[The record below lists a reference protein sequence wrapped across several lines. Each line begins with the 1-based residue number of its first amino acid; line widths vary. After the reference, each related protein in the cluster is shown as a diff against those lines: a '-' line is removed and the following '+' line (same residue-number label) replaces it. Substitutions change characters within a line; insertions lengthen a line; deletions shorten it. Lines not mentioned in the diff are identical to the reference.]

1 MKHSFPVKSIPVHP
15 EMPEPPENMQDVLI
29 WLQNKR
35 PYAYATIID
44 YKAQIARIPEIFGVN
59 NLRYVE
65 ADAAL
70 FNPRLKQNRF
80 PAEHF
85 KSNEAWL
92 RWSGKIIGML
102 SRFHGE
108 TDARRER
115 RKRQDGWLHLLD
127 LANLQVGVG
136 TGRSPKM
143 LIPIRVLADEARK
156 AGIEPHALT
165 AGWFAALGD
174 ELPRAR
180 WDSVRLS
187 LKNLH
192 ILASL
197 SPDIAT
203 MLPMETLPESVQAR
217 RAKQYTLSEA
227 LARQADQ
234 LIEEIGAG
242 VYDPIMGDRVG
253 CLAPATLAVK
263 RAALRKYL
271 GAGVAHDIISR
282 DCVDLK
288 QAFAENVFY
297 KVVRALCQET
307 DPSRRIS
314 ARSLH
319 QYVDAWMALGAH
331 LGVPVSFMKDS
342 QKRNAT
348 LKQGRELRKTMPRE
362 TREFCAG
369 LLRNRGKE
377 MTFRSLHLRFKE
389 HAERLIAADEPTT
402 SFTEEHIIQFGI
414 LGAYSAIALWGL
426 PLRIANMR
434 DLRHLGPHPNLVL
447 PQQARARARLQIPKE
462 AVKNRVDISAHLAQG
477 PTRGLEVVEWYIEH
491 IRPRIPWADRSEYLF
506 PGYNGKS
513 ISDKAL
519 RNWLQHHSRDLGI
532 QMSPHNFRHGLAS
545 LWLRSRPGD
554 YSGAARLL
562 CNSPAT
568 VRTYYAWID
577 HEAEM
582 INVQNE
588 LARQAGFRVDDK
600 ENYDKK

>member
-1 MKHSFPVKSIPVHP
+1 MKHSFPIKPAPRHP
-15 EMPEPPENMQDVLI
+15 EISGHSANMKDVLI
-29 WLQNKR
+29 WLQTTR

-65 ADAAL
+65 ADASL
-70 FNPRLKQNRF
+70 FDPRLKENRF

-102 SRFHGE
+102 NRFHGQ

-115 RKRQDGWLHLLD
+115 RERQDGWSHLLD
-127 LANLQVGVG
+127 LSNLHVGVG

-156 AGIEPHALT
+156 SGIEPNALT
-165 AGWFAALGD
+165 ASWLAALGD
-174 ELPRAR
+174 ELPRSR

-197 SPDIAT
+197 SPDIAAL
-203 MLPMETLPESVQAR
+203 LPMETLPESVQAR
-217 RAKQYTLSEA
+217 RAKQYTLPEA
-227 LARQADQ
+227 LARLADQ

-242 VYDPIMGDRVG
+242 VYDPIMGDRVN
-253 CLAPATLAVK
+253 CLAPTTLAVR

-271 GAGVAHDIISR
+271 GAGVAHNIIPR
-282 DCVDLK
+282 DCADLK
-288 QAFAENVFY
+288 HVFAEDVFY

-319 QYVDAWMALGAH
+319 QYVDVWMVLGAH
-331 LGVPVSFMKDS
+331 LEVPVSFMKDS

-389 HAERLIAADEPTT
+389 HAERLLAGDEPTNGL
-402 SFTEEHIIQFGI
+402 TEEHIIQFGI
-414 LGAYSAIALWGL
+414 LAAYSAIALWGL

-434 DLRHLGPHPNLVL
+434 DLRHLGPRPNLVL
-447 PQQARARARLQIPKE
+447 PQRARAKARLQIPRE
-462 AVKNRVDISAHLAQG
+462 AVKNRVDINAHLAQG
-477 PTRGLEVVEWYIEH
+477 PTRGLEVVEWYLEH

-506 PGYNGKS
+506 PGYNGKK

-532 QMSPHNFRHGLAS
+532 PMSPHNFRHGLAS

-568 VRTYYAWID
+568 VRAYYAWID

-588 LARQAGFRVDDK
+588 LARQAGFLVDDK
-600 ENYDKK
+600 ENPDEK